1 MAVLIATRATTAVLY
16 DADCNIC
23 KTITETLMTWDRGAR
38 LRPVAIQS
46 DEGQRLLGPIS
57 VEKRLQSF
65 HLVRP
70 DGSVVSAGPALAEL
84 FRMLPAGTP
93 IAKLLE
99 LAPGATSGGYEWVA
113 ANRVQLSRL
122 IPGRVKAVANR
133 RLAARTG
140 EPRV

>member
-1 MAVLIATRATTAVLY
+1 MRRASATAVLY

-23 KTITETLMTWDRGAR
+23 KTITETLLTWDRGGR

-46 DEGQRLLGPIS
+46 EEGQRLLGPVSI
-57 VEKRLQSF
+57 EKRLESF

-70 DGSVVSAGPALAEL
+70 DGSVASAGPALAEL

-93 IAKLLE
+93 VAKLLE

-113 ANRVQLSRL
+113 ANRVRLSRF
-122 IPGRVKAVANR
+122 IPDRVKAIANR
-133 RLAARTG
+133 RLARRSHG
-140 EPRV
+140 